1 MADPSKYF
9 IPKQLDAPPMML
21 IFEADTATIFL
32 MFLMIGFMFESIIG
46 LLGFALV
53 GLAIARLY
61 ARLKSKYGQGVLVQL
76 LAWYTPSSLW
86 LGRKQPLK
94 SHHRELIG

>member
-1 MADPSKYF
+1 MANPEKYF
-9 IPKQLDAPPMML
+9 IPSHLDAPPMML

-32 MFLMIGFMFESIIG
+32 LFLMIGFMFESIVG
-46 LLGFALV
+46 LVGFALT
-53 GLAIARLY
+53 GLAVARLY

-76 LAWYTPSSLW
+76 LAWYTPSYLW
-86 LGRKQPLK
+86 LSRAQLLK

>member
-1 MADPSKYF
+1 MADPEKYF

-32 MFLMIGFMFESIIG
+32 LFLMVGFMFESVVA
-46 LLGFALV
+46 LLGFCLS
-53 GLAIARLY
+53 GLAVARVY
-61 ARLKSKYGQGVLVQL
+61 ARLKSKFGPGVLLQL
-76 LAWYTPSSLW
+76 LAWYTPSNLW
-86 LGRKQPLK
+86 LGKKQPLQ